1 MRKGDNMKTSIGKK
15 ISLVGLAM
23 FLLEAVAELVVW
35 LINLTQMKDNIV
47 MKRALSNFSVYIPD
61 EARMAVLG
69 TIILAIAFG
78 FVFNGISGKS
88 VLDFVPGMV
97 FAIVAMVG
105 MFLPGMFTGLYYVG
119 NYEGGGVSPEVFS
132 AIVGFAIMG
141 FAVAISS
148 MKSSQWLS
156 LGAFAASV
164 VWILIG
170 GIFRNSIFLS
180 MIQFYSEN
188 YPVYEMYGNAQVGMG
203 ILLSLVIIACLVV
216 YILTL
221 ALPKSAAEDSET
233 VEEEKTPKIQES
245 EKKKAEKQ
253 VSVPQNQAPRKA
265 ESPAFNSF
273 FAQNESAESAN
284 RIKEDSNNKKKTVSS
299 IKSSA
304 SDALND
310 FLNAPIRP
318 AAPAAKPVSEPVA
331 AKSVPVAETEP
342 ESNDNDIWSAFGG
355 STDAAPQKTGAPV
368 AEKKSESNDD
378 DIWSAFG
385 GSADTAPQNI
395 ETLVEETKPESN
407 NDDTWSAF
415 GGSADTA
422 PQNIETPVEE
432 TKPESNNDDTWS
444 AFGGSAVTA
453 PQNTEAPAAETKAA
467 SDDDDFWSS
476 FGLAE
481 TDSGFDKPQ
490 SQHHEDPLDA
500 ALSTNGHVFFGR
512 GTVEHISTGD
522 EDNYFGT
529 LTVVK
534 KDGAIVARGIASNID
549 GPTYENMLAFIP
561 GIVTGIEAIIDK
573 HRPVLDIILKAMAQ
587 TDNSEVNEII
597 FVGGKIF
604 KGNDMK
610 RVDPGELDPQCAA
623 MAIIQ
628 NKLFDIYDEIAS
640 FVNEK
645 CNFVLFEIM

>member
-415 GGSADTA
+415 GGSA
-422 PQNIETPVEE
+422 
-432 TKPESNNDDTWS
+432 
-444 AFGGSAVTA
+444 VTA